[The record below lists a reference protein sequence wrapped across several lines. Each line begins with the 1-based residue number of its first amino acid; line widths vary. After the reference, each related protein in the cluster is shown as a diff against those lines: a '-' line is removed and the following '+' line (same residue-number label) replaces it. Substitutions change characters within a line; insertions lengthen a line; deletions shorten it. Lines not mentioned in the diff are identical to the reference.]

1 MEEEDRLH
9 PMFEQRDIIK
19 GSVLCS
25 AVVVCLFSVLLA
37 EAGFVT
43 LILSFFTRY
52 RYLAQAATAGRL
64 EEVEMLERNLRDL
77 EGEML
82 KMGLISPT

>member
-19 GSVLCS
+19 G
-25 AVVVCLFSVLLA
+25 
-37 EAGFVT
+37 
-43 LILSFFTRY
+43 
-52 RYLAQAATAGRL
+52 YLAQAATAGRL